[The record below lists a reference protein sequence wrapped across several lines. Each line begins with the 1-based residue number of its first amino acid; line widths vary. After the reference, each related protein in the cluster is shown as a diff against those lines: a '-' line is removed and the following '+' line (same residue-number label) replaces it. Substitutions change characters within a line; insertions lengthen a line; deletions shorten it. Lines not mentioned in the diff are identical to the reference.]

1 MVDSPRSA
9 LGAPTARKAVEF
21 YTIALAQLADGD
33 MSVSITATTVDDEEP
48 QLLNQE
54 IVCERVPSL
63 ADALALIKTG
73 VERSLGL

>member
-1 MVDSPRSA
+1 MVNSPGPTSA
-9 LGAPTARKAVEF
+9 PSIIRKAVEF

-33 MSVSITATTVDDEEP
+33 VSVSITATTVDDEEP

-54 IVCERVPSL
+54 IVSECVASL
-63 ADALALIKTG
+63 DDALALIKTG